1 MAVVCLQFTRI
12 MPYYAL
18 NFSSQDCKNYFCWR
32 IKKVYKCIE
41 ERKKSA
47 LLYRLTQSTLPQY
60 RPTHF
65 KPSFK
70 AWKF

>member
-47 LLYRLTQSTLPQY
+47 LLCRLTQ
-60 RPTHF
+60 
-65 KPSFK
+65 
-70 AWKF
+70 